1 MMINSQV
8 LLIFI
13 QVNILLNFLI
23 TIILISATLF
33 AFEVTVI
40 DKTLTIW
47 FTLVVFSYKAIQ
59 FAFKLCI
66 FRILKTLFLDW
77 TVFNSF

>member
-1 MMINSQV
+1 MTYYFVPSMMINSQV

-40 DKTLTIW
+40 DKTLTI
-47 FTLVVFSYKAIQ
+47 
-59 FAFKLCI
+59 
-66 FRILKTLFLDW
+66 
-77 TVFNSF
+77 